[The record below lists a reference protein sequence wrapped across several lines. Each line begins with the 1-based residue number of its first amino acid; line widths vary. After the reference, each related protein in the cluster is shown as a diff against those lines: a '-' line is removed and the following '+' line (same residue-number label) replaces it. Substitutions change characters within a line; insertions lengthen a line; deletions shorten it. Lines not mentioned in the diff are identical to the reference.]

1 MVLNPQ
7 RATHMRPSE
16 ALSRHRDSI
25 LRVTARVK
33 ASNVRVFG
41 SVVRGEDTEASDL
54 DLLVDVPKGTTLL
67 DMAGLQRE
75 LEDALGVS
83 VDVVT
88 LFDLP
93 GRVRTRVQ
101 REARML

>member
-1 MVLNPQ
+1 
-7 RATHMRPSE
+7 MRPSE
-16 ALSRHRDSI
+16 ALSRHRGAI
-25 LRVTARVK
+25 LRAAAQVK

-54 DLLVDVPKGTTLL
+54 DLLVEVPKGTTLL

-75 LEDALGVS
+75 LADTLGVA

-88 LFDLP
+88 LLDLP
-93 GRVRTRVQ
+93 ERVRARVE
-101 REARML
+101 REARIL